1 MSYQVLARKWR
12 PQTFHELVGQSHV
25 KQALVNA
32 LTQNRLHHA
41 YLFTGTRGVGKTTI
55 ARIFAKSLNC
65 DKGISAEPCGQCSS
79 CTDIEAG
86 RYIDLLEIDAASR
99 TKVEDTREILDN
111 VQYAPTR
118 GRYKVYLIDEVHML
132 SKHSFNALLKTL
144 EEPPE
149 HVKFLLATTDP
160 QKLPVTILSR
170 CLQFNL
176 NALSQSEIHDQ
187 LAHVLNQEQL
197 SFDDKSLSILA
208 KAADG
213 SMRDALSLTDQA
225 IAQTNGNINHQ
236 AVQTMLGL
244 MDTQYSQTMLAAL
257 LCQDGD
263 ALLQEVKAVVSR
275 NPNFVA
281 LLDDLIALTHLIQL
295 VQLVPSAA
303 ALDDTNRDFI
313 EQVAQT
319 TDAQQMQVYYQLLL
333 NGKKDLQWAPDAKLG
348 FEMIMLRLLAFQPT
362 QFAQSQTPTNTQ
374 QQVKPSGA
382 GALRDILKK
391 STAQRE
397 QAASEQAP
405 VAHSSAQTTA
415 VPSEPQPTQAEP
427 IQAAKAETAH
437 SHEPA
442 QQVEATAVEQP
453 DAGQQPQQSVETAMV
468 AEVQP
473 APQQQEPSHSEQV
486 PAAEYSSPEY
496 SSQDYMDDDA
506 EMDSS
511 LAAQYDDVMNS
522 AYDQGFTANE
532 ASAPQQQQTAPAQL
546 QQQQSQA
553 QSAIARI
560 LQDRNI
566 SGAGRLSGAATQTN
580 AKAEPQPEAKPKAE
594 PPAQQ
599 STAATNIQPQQQA
612 MAAEVKKPI
621 PQQTGES
628 SSKVKKVDFREKHQT
643 ITENLA
649 PELLEQINPQK
660 APEPV
665 VEEASIPIPD
675 DFESPI
681 SSIKFAHEQDEW
693 AYLIK
698 RMGLGGRM
706 RQFALHSIFTK
717 QNNQLHIEVDSSQ
730 RHLDSAVLR
739 QKLNAALSEIYGHNV
754 ELSIEFADGVIDSPY
769 LIQQKIDAG
778 RHQQAIDVINS
789 DENIV
794 QFQQLFSAIIDEN
807 SIQAL

>member
-319 TDAQQMQVYYQLLL
+319 TNAQQMQVYYQLLL

-405 VAHSSAQTTA
+405 VAHSSQATA

-427 IQAAKAETAH
+427 IQAAKTEMAH

-486 PAAEYSSPEY
+486 PAAEYSSPKY
-496 SSQDYMDDDA
+496 SSQDYMDDHDA

-546 QQQQSQA
+546 QHQQSQA

-580 AKAEPQPEAKPKAE
+580 TKAEPQPEAKPKAE
-594 PPAQQ
+594 QPLQQ
-599 STAATNIQPQQQA
+599 STATTNIQPQQQA

-778 RHQQAIDVINS
+778 RHQQAIDVINN